1 MNHLMLFS
9 NEIAFNSSDRATLVN
24 TLCGQAAARGPR
36 ITTVVSE
43 RVYGSWVQLNAD
55 HYVIKI
61 W

>member
-24 TLCGQAAARGPR
+24 TRCGQDAARGPR
-36 ITTVVSE
+36 VMTVVSE
-43 RVYGSWVQLNAD
+43 RVNEPRVQLHAD